1 MNYFISFVSDDDFD
15 WCVFETT
22 DKNYAKRVYDDLVPP
37 PEYYKELR
45 KTSEPIDTYLSYD
58 IIDSTY

>member
-1 MNYFISFVSDDDFD
+1 MNYFIVFIGEYDFD

-22 DKNYAKRVYDDLVPP
+22 DENYAYRVYEDLVPP

-45 KTSEPIDTYLSYD
+45 QTSEPIDTYLYYD
-58 IIDSTY
+58 ILLTD

>member
-1 MNYFISFVSDDDFD
+1 MNYFIAFIDENDFD

-22 DKNYAKRVYDDLVPP
+22 DKNYAYRVYEDLVPP

>member
-1 MNYFISFVSDDDFD
+1 MNYFIAFIDENDFD

-22 DKNYAKRVYDDLVPP
+22 DENYAYRVYEDLVPP

-45 KTSEPIDTYLSYD
+45 CTNESIDTYLDYD
-58 IIDSTY
+58 ILLTD